1 MIKEVVDLF
10 DTHKSCMNNMFKI
23 PSYEEY
29 VDSLRN
35 SPYKIEDIEAVL
47 SLDIASISNDE
58 LRNCVEDW
66 IHVIEKVAGN
76 PIAHSTEGMKKAW
89 DAVYHRKETIL
100 AVYKNITNTHGHI
113 DVTEFLDTEFP
124 DVRTFTETGMF
135 NTLVSYLESNIEEET
150 K

>member
-1 MIKEVVDLF
+1 MIKEIVDLF
-10 DTHKSCMNNMFKI
+10 DTNKSCMNNIFKI
-23 PSYEEY
+23 PSYDEY

-35 SPYKIEDIEAVL
+35 SPYKLEDIEAVL

-66 IHVIEKVAGN
+66 LHVIENVTGVAV
-76 PIAHSTEGMKKAW
+76 AHSTEGMKRVW
-89 DAVYHRKETIL
+89 DIVYYRKEKIL
-100 AVYKNITNTHGHI
+100 AVYRSITSTHGHI

>member
-10 DTHKSCMNNMFKI
+10 DTNKSCMDNMFKI
-23 PSYEEY
+23 PSYDEY
-29 VDSLRN
+29 VDSLKN
-35 SPYKIEDIEAVL
+35 SPYKIEDVEAVL

-66 IHVIEKVAGN
+66 LNVVENMIGN
-76 PIAHSTEGMKKAW
+76 PVAHSREGMKSAW
-89 DAVYHRKETIL
+89 DTVFNRKEKIL
-100 AVYKNITNTHGHI
+100 SVYKKITDTHGHI

-124 DVRTFTETGMF
+124 DVRTYTDIGIF
-135 NTLVSYLESNIEEET
+135 NTLVSYLESNIEGGS